1 MFSLLAQVPETISQ
15 VQLLVS
21 ELRRITLLWD
31 ELWLG
36 ALTQHYSD
44 MARRINQLE
53 MEIVRIDTN
62 KHLSDGEKDNFVFEK
77 YSVLM
82 RPVSVI
88 RLGALQS

>member
-1 MFSLLAQVPETISQ
+1 MPETISQ

-53 MEIVRIDTN
+53 TEVARIDAN
-62 KHLSDGEKDNFVFEK
+62 RHLSDTEKDTFVFEK
-77 YSVLM
+77 YSVLL
-82 RPVSVI
+82 RPVSKIILILLLDIYVFSI
-88 RLGALQS
+88 